1 MTTYHGGK
9 KRIGREIAGSILEIY
24 YNMSSRKKSRLQGYC
39 EPFVGMC
46 GVMSHVYPLLS
57 EEDPSLSFLAG
68 DTNGS
73 VIKMWKK
80 ASGRKIWSPPRKCS
94 KKCFETLKNDRKE
107 SAEKGFI
114 GHVWAYR
121 SKYFVSY
128 FSNAGKGRIEKNR
141 IDVIRIGD
149 TLRKRRGRPGVKFSK
164 GPYTQFSDLRGY
176 IIYCDPPYQSS
187 HQYYTDDRRQLT
199 FDHDQF
205 WRWCRRMSRH
215 NTVLVSEYE
224 APRDF
229 EEVWRQKGKRK
240 LVEKLYLV

>member
-9 KRIGREIAGSILEIY
+9 KRVGRDIAHQILEVY
-24 YNMSSRKKSRLQGYC
+24 HNMPSRKRNQLQGYC

-57 EEDPSLSFLAG
+57 EEDPGLKFLAG

-80 ASGRKIWSPPRKCS
+80 ATSQKGWSPPRKCS
-94 KKCFETLKNDRKE
+94 KKCFEDLKRDGRE

-128 FSNAGKGRIEKNR
+128 FANAGKGRIEKNR
-141 IDVIRIGD
+141 IDVIKIGD
-149 TLRKRRGRPGVKFSK
+149 TLRKRRGYPGVKFKK
-164 GPYTQFSDLRGY
+164 GPYTQFSDLKRH
-176 IIYCDPPYQSS
+176 IIYCDPPYQTS
-187 HQYYTDDRRQLT
+187 HQYYDDTRKQLS
-199 FDHDQF
+199 FDHDAF
-205 WRWCRRMSRH
+205 WRWCRKMARR
-215 NTVLVSEYE
+215 NTVLISEYS
-224 APRDF
+224 APEDF
-229 EEVWRQKGKRK
+229 REIWRQKGAKK
-240 LVEKLYLV
+240 LIEKLYIV